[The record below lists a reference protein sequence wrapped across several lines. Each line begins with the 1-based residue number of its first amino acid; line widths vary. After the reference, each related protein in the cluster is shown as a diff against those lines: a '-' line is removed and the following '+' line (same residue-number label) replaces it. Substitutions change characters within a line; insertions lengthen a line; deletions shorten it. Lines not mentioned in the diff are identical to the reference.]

1 MAALVGIKCSLWSAT
16 VPTSNDTSSRGRLYI
31 KNEVDILRYTLISA
45 VPWCDHIYVLDN
57 GSNDGI
63 CEMVK
68 ELAK

>member
-16 VPTSNDTSSRGRLYI
+16 VPTSKRHEQL
-31 KNEVDILRYTLISA
+31 A
-45 VPWCDHIYVLDN
+45 N